1 MIDFTMTTTMEQQRN
16 NTQKLETYK
25 RKRWTLGLFIL
36 SVVMFCWVTSSF
48 ITNNI
53 FENNLYRKPF
63 FITYLDISV
72 FMVYLIPFA
81 IKVAKIYRE
90 TGEFNY
96 EIIEAEFEN
105 DITEQQ
111 LENVDSE
118 LSPIISSRSA
128 MQPQLNLKE
137 TMKLSAQFSFLWY
150 VANLAT
156 NASLSFTSVA
166 SQTILST
173 TSSFFTLIIGYLV
186 GIEKLNK
193 YKVFGVLLSFL
204 GVVLITEVDNGN
216 ETSRTRFN
224 VMLGNFF
231 ALSGALIYGV
241 YTTLLKYC
249 VKDESRIN
257 MKFFFG
263 FVGLFNTIFF
273 WPSLVLFH
281 VLGIEKFQ
289 LPNTWYIIFIVSTN
303 AIISLVSDYCWVK
316 AMLLTSPL
324 TVTVG
329 LSATIPLAMLGDVI
343 LKHERMKFL
352 YIVSAMMI
360 GFSFFIINK
369 YEEIDE
375 INETLY
381 EE

>member
-1 MIDFTMTTTMEQQRN
+1 
-16 NTQKLETYK
+16 
-25 RKRWTLGLFIL
+25 
-36 SVVMFCWVTSSF
+36 
-48 ITNNI
+48 
-53 FENNLYRKPF
+53 
-63 FITYLDISV
+63 
-72 FMVYLIPFA
+72 MVYLIPFA

-186 GIEKLNK
+186 GIERLNK